1 MDEGYTRR
9 DFLEHILGMGTG
21 LFLTGSS
28 ISFFGC
34 EQKKA
39 QEILNHKRGLK
50 YKRVI
55 ILGMDGLDP
64 KIVMHLMKQGEMP
77 NFLRL
82 GQTGNFSPLA
92 TSTPPQSPT
101 AWASIATGNN
111 PGYHGMFDFINRR
124 VENYM
129 PDLAILKKNPDNL
142 LGRRESMFLP
152 VMQGETFWDH
162 TSSEGIPSTIVR
174 WPATFPPKKGRAK
187 VFYTTKHISGD
198 AEGSDKVI
206 RVKINS
212 GIIKTFIKGPSVT
225 RLIETKESKAELNI
239 RILSGGSRA
248 EVVVGDKKVTL
259 NKGVWSEWLEVK
271 FDVGFTKKITG
282 IVRFYL
288 NRVKPEFELFM
299 TSVEI
304 NPRDPSF
311 VISNPD
317 SYVQELSEQLGYFH
331 TLGIP
336 EDTKA
341 LSDGRIDE
349 DAFISM
355 CDRIVDEQERMLT
368 FELNKF
374 KDGLLAF
381 VFFSTD
387 RIQHIFWVTRDPE
400 HPLYDSAYARKYG
413 HVIEDY
419 YRKMDR
425 ILGGVMKHVDDKTAL
440 MVCSDHGF
448 TSFRRSVHLNSWL
461 VENGFMS
468 LTREFDKNDPEGGS
482 LFRYVDWDNT
492 RAYALGFSSIYM
504 NMENREGKG
513 IVREGIDLES
523 VLNDIKAGLSGLA
536 DPKDG
541 RKVVRKV
548 YQGSEIYSGDRINFS
563 PDLIV
568 GFNEGFRMSW
578 QTAIGGSPVRVLDD
592 NLNKWTGDH
601 IVDPSI
607 VPGVFLSNFKIN
619 TDSPGL
625 FDIAPTVLSCF
636 GLSVSDV
643 EGNTLL

>member
-1 MDEGYTRR
+1 
-9 DFLEHILGMGTG
+9 
-21 LFLTGSS
+21 
-28 ISFFGC
+28 
-34 EQKKA
+34 
-39 QEILNHKRGLK
+39 
-50 YKRVI
+50 
-55 ILGMDGLDP
+55 
-64 KIVMHLMKQGEMP
+64 
-77 NFLRL
+77 
-82 GQTGNFSPLA
+82 
-92 TSTPPQSPT
+92 
-101 AWASIATGNN
+101 
-111 PGYHGMFDFINRR
+111 
-124 VENYM
+124 
-129 PDLAILKKNPDNL
+129 
-142 LGRRESMFLP
+142 
-152 VMQGETFWDH
+152 
-162 TSSEGIPSTIVR
+162 
-174 WPATFPPKKGRAK
+174 
-187 VFYTTKHISGD
+187 
-198 AEGSDKVI
+198 
-206 RVKINS
+206 
-212 GIIKTFIKGPSVT
+212 
-225 RLIETKESKAELNI
+225 
-239 RILSGGSRA
+239 
-248 EVVVGDKKVTL
+248 
-259 NKGVWSEWLEVK
+259 
-271 FDVGFTKKITG
+271 
-282 IVRFYL
+282 
-288 NRVKPEFELFM
+288 M

-336 EDTKA
+336 EDTRA
-341 LSDGRIDE
+341 LSEGRIDE

-355 CDRIVDEQERMLT
+355 CDRIVDEQERMLA
-368 FELNKF
+368 FDLNKF

-381 VFFSTD
+381 VFFTTD

-492 RAYALGFSSIYM
+492 RAYALGFSSIYL

-513 IVREGIDLES
+513 IVMEGVNSES
-523 VLNDIKAGLSGLA
+523 VMNDIKTGLSGFR

-541 RKVVRKV
+541 RLVVKKV
-548 YQGSEIYSGDRINFS
+548 YQGGDIYSGDRINFS

-592 NLNKWTGDH
+592 NLKKWTGDH

-607 VPGVFLSNFKIN
+607 VPGVFLSNFNIN
-619 TDSPGL
+619 SDSPGL

-636 GLSVSDV
+636 GISVSDM